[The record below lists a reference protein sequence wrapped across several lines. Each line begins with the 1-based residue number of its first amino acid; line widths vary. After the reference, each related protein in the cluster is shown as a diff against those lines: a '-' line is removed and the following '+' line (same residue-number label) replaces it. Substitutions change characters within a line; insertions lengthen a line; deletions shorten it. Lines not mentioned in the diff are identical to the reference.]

1 MDQLSSTRSGG
12 GILTFLE
19 AGGELGAL
27 TRAYDWSCTPLG
39 PIDTWPQ
46 ALLTTVSNMLAS
58 RHPMFLWW
66 GPDLIQVYNDGY
78 RPSLG
83 DRHPQ
88 ALGAR
93 GREFWSEI
101 WHTIGPQI
109 EGVLTRGEST
119 WHEDQLVPITRNGH
133 LDEVYWTYSYSP
145 VRDDDGSIAGVLVTV
160 QETTSRVRLLAAERT
175 ARARAESAEARLAEV
190 FRQAPAFIAV
200 LRGPRHIFELAND
213 EYYELVGHRDIIGKA
228 VPDALPE
235 VHSQGF
241 VELLDEVIRTGIPFV
256 GREMAVT
263 LRRTPDAPPE
273 ERFATFVYQP
283 LSEPDG
289 TRSGIFV
296 HGVDVTDQVR
306 TRDSAEKARED
317 AERARQEAERA
328 RGEADVAR
336 AEAERAN
343 AAQAQFLT
351 NMSHE
356 LRTPLNAIGGHVQL
370 IEMGLYGPVTNEQRE
385 ALARVTRAEQH
396 LLGLINDVLNF
407 ARLGSG
413 KVEYDIEEVLLQD
426 VVMDMSPM
434 IEPQL
439 AAKGLSY
446 EVLLPDEPI
455 SVFADRDKL
464 VQILLNLLSNA
475 TKFTPARGR
484 VTVEVRTRAVGAQPD
499 GVVYLCVA
507 DTGIGIA
514 VGKLDSVFEPFVQ
527 VKSDY
532 SGGQQGT
539 GLGLSIS
546 RDLAR
551 GMGGD
556 LRARS
561 TPGISTTFTVTLRL
575 FEPVTDAP
583 TNEDQ
588 S

>member
-1 MDQLSSTRSGG
+1 MDQLASLQPGSGF
-12 GILTFLE
+12 LAFLE
-19 AGGELGAL
+19 AGGKLGAL
-27 TRAYDWSCTPLG
+27 TRAYDWSRTPLG

-46 ALLTTVSNMLAS
+46 ALRTTVSNMLAS

-66 GPDLIQVYNDGY
+66 GPDLIQFYNDGY

-88 ALGAR
+88 ALGAC

-101 WHTIGPQI
+101 WHAIGPQI

-160 QETTSRVRLLAAERT
+160 QETTSGVRLLEAERT
-175 ARARAESAEARLAEV
+175 ARARAELAEARLAEV

-200 LRGPRHIFELAND
+200 VRGPGHIFELAN
-213 EYYELVGHRDIIGKA
+213 EAYYEVVGHRDLIGRE
-228 VPDALPE
+228 VLEALPE
-235 VHSQGF
+235 VRGQGF
-241 VELLDEVIRTGIPFV
+241 VELLDEVIRTGTPFV
-256 GREMAVT
+256 GHEMAIT
-263 LRRTPDAPPE
+263 LRRAPDAPPE
-273 ERFATFVYQP
+273 ERFVNFVYQP
-283 LSEPDG
+283 LTEPDG
-289 TRSGIFV
+289 TRSGVLV
-296 HGVDVTDQVR
+296 HGVDVTAQVGIR
-306 TRDSAEKARED
+306 ESAEQARED
-317 AERARQEAERA
+317 AERAREEAERA

-336 AEAERAN
+336 AEAEHAN
-343 AAQAQFLT
+343 AAQGQFLT

-356 LRTPLNAIGGHVQL
+356 LRTPLNAIAGHVQL

-413 KVEYDIEEVLLQD
+413 KVEYEVAEVSLQD
-426 VVMDMSPM
+426 VVADVSPM

-439 AAKGLSY
+439 ADKGLSY

-455 SVFADRDKL
+455 SVWADRDKL
-464 VQILLNLLSNA
+464 VQVLLNLLSNA

-514 VGKLDSVFEPFVQ
+514 VDKLDSVFEPFVQ
-527 VKSDY
+527 VKSVY
-532 SGGQQGT
+532 TGAQQGT

-575 FEPVTDAP
+575 FEPGASASTD
-583 TNEDQ
+583 EDQ